1 MYNYKSSAIFKVVGY
16 PFFLCLGVQPLSART
31 SDLCNHP
38 LHQSSLCSP
47 KPSTGT
53 LVNFTEN
60 ELYYSGGIL
69 HQANISSP
77 NAINLNPQNT
87 KLETKQLNVDA
98 DAHPQEVEIS
108 HNKQDVRGEL
118 YTLFKNKFL
127 MFSKAK
133 KKKIQ
138 VCLKRYEPSL
148 KIDGLWGDRTFA
160 AIINSKVPEKKEA
173 PQDKKTVF
181 SALKSIFKGKS
192 SCNTLM
198 THLLKP
204 SDSKKN

>member
-1 MYNYKSSAIFKVVGY
+1 MYNYKISAIFKVVSY
-16 PFFLCLGVQPLSART
+16 SFFLCLGVQPLSART

-47 KPSTGT
+47 KHSSGT
-53 LVNFTEN
+53 LVNFTES

-77 NAINLNPQNT
+77 NAITLNPQNT
-87 KLETKQLNVDA
+87 NLETKQSNVDADA
-98 DAHPQEVEIS
+98 DAHPQEVELI
-108 HNKQDVRGEL
+108 HNKQNVRGDL

-160 AIINSKVPEKKEA
+160 AIINSEVPEKKEA

-181 SALKSIFKGKS
+181 SALKGIFKGKS

-204 SDSKKN
+204 SDS

>member
-1 MYNYKSSAIFKVVGY
+1 
-16 PFFLCLGVQPLSART
+16 
-31 SDLCNHP
+31 
-38 LHQSSLCSP
+38 
-47 KPSTGT
+47 
-53 LVNFTEN
+53 
-60 ELYYSGGIL
+60 
-69 HQANISSP
+69 
-77 NAINLNPQNT
+77 
-87 KLETKQLNVDA
+87 
-98 DAHPQEVEIS
+98 
-108 HNKQDVRGEL
+108 
-118 YTLFKNKFL
+118 

-160 AIINSKVPEKKEA
+160 AIINTKVPEQKEA
-173 PQDKKTVF
+173 PQDKQTVF

-204 SDSKKN
+204 SDS

>member
-1 MYNYKSSAIFKVVGY
+1 MYNYKSSAISKVVGY
-16 PFFLCLGVQPLSART
+16 SFFLCLGAQPLSART

-53 LVNFTEN
+53 LVNFTES

-77 NAINLNPQNT
+77 NAITLNPQNT

-98 DAHPQEVEIS
+98 DASTQEVEIS
-108 HNKQDVRGEL
+108 HNKQNARGEL
-118 YTLFKNKFL
+118 YSLFKDKFL

-160 AIINSKVPEKKEA
+160 AIINTKVPEQKEA
-173 PQDKKTVF
+173 PQDKQTVF

-204 SDSKKN
+204 SDS

>member
-1 MYNYKSSAIFKVVGY
+1 MYNYKISAIFKVVSY
-16 PFFLCLGVQPLSART
+16 SLFLCLGVQPLSART

-47 KPSTGT
+47 KPPTGT
-53 LVNFTEN
+53 LVNFTES

-77 NAINLNPQNT
+77 NAITLNPQNT

-98 DAHPQEVEIS
+98 DAHPQEVELIQ
-108 HNKQDVRGEL
+108 NKQNVRGDL

-160 AIINSKVPEKKEA
+160 AIINSEVPEKKEV

-181 SALKSIFKGKS
+181 SALKGIFKGKS

-204 SDSKKN
+204 SDS

>member
-1 MYNYKSSAIFKVVGY
+1 MYNNKSSAISKVVGY
-16 PFFLCLGVQPLSART
+16 SFLLCLGAQPLSART

-47 KPSTGT
+47 KSSTGT
-53 LVNFTEN
+53 LVNFTES

-77 NAINLNPQNT
+77 NAITLNPQNT

-98 DAHPQEVEIS
+98 DASTQEVEIS
-108 HNKQDVRGEL
+108 HNKQNARGEL
-118 YTLFKNKFL
+118 YSLIKDKFL

-160 AIINSKVPEKKEA
+160 AIINTKVPEQKEA
-173 PQDKKTVF
+173 PQDKQTVF

-204 SDSKKN
+204 SDS

>member
-108 HNKQDVRGEL
+108 HNKQIVRGEL

-204 SDSKKN
+204 SDS

>member
-160 AIINSKVPEKKEA
+160 AIINSKVPEEKEA

>member
-108 HNKQDVRGEL
+108 HNKQIVRGEL

-160 AIINSKVPEKKEA
+160 AIINSKVPEEKEA